1 MSSRGVF
8 LEQKTEATW
17 CVFFWR
23 AVFFLSAE
31 KEACCGRFLEQKKS
45 AAGFLLESN
54 FSAAEE
60 RQSCSCAVWFLCRKN
75 KLQQQVFIQ
84 HKKT

>member
-1 MSSRGVF
+1 MSSRG
-8 LEQKTEATW
+8 
-17 CVFFWR
+17 CFFAGAENR
-23 AVFFLSAE
+23 GAVVCFSGARKGGVLWAFSGAE
-31 KEACCGRFLEQKKS
+31 KS
-45 AAGFLLESN
+45 AAGFLLESS

>member
-1 MSSRGVF
+1 MFYGKTYVQPGFVF
-8 LEQKTEATW
+8 SGGGKT
-17 CVFFWR
+17 
-23 AVFFLSAE
+23 
-31 KEACCGRFLEQKKS
+31 EACCGRFLEQKNRQRV
-45 AAGFLLESN
+45 FLLESS

>member
-1 MSSRGVF
+1 MGSFSRAENRGSRGFVF
-8 LEQKTEATW
+8 LEEKKGGVLWA
-17 CVFFWR
+17 F
-23 AVFFLSAE
+23 SGAE
-31 KEACCGRFLEQKKS
+31 KS
-45 AAGFLLESN
+45 AAGFLLESS
-54 FSAAEE
+54 FSAEKE